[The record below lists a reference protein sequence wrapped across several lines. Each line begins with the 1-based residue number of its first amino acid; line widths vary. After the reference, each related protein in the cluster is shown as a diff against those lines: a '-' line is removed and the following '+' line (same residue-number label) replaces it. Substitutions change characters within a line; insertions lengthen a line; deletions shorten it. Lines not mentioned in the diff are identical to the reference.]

1 MARIQAA
8 EICCPSKRAS
18 LEQCGQQMAATA
30 TPRLDMCQGPQ
41 QTAEVNLCHS
51 LPRKKKF
58 CFRVCEKGPVPTP
71 YHHVHSRR
79 TFFVI
84 SSFMSFIITFR
95 LPRSLEVLCC
105 KSGHHSCENCLL
117 LLMSGAVIC
126 YFSCFCCI
134 MNIMRGDGEIA
145 QTATDLSAMFL
156 VFLIFSNSNAKEPDS
171 HFSSKLCQN
180 WRKLNFTDLVI
191 IHFCSAKLIM
201 SALPITQQLL
211 WKYGT
216 MTIYFAYIDLDAR
229 FPDFIL

>member
-1 MARIQAA
+1 
-8 EICCPSKRAS
+8 
-18 LEQCGQQMAATA
+18 
-30 TPRLDMCQGPQ
+30 MCQGPQ

-126 YFSCFCCI
+126 YFSYFRSVI
-134 MNIMRGDGEIA
+134 IA
-145 QTATDLSAMFL
+145 TRVHKPSLWRSTTDLSGIRACFW
-156 VFLIFSNSNAKEPDS
+156 IFSYSRTQKHQPY
-171 HFSSKLCQN
+171 FS
-180 WRKLNFTDLVI
+180 RKTYTGYRLVRGTWDR
-191 IHFCSAKLIM
+191 KK
-201 SALPITQQLL
+201 SAL
-211 WKYGT
+211 
-216 MTIYFAYIDLDAR
+216 
-229 FPDFIL
+229 